1 MSSRTTPARRAA
13 AGRSNPFASAS
24 RAVTANAGGLGR
36 KAAVVLAASGLAFTG
51 TMAANAA
58 NAPAQKAAAPALAP
72 EAASPA
78 QAPLNASSSV
88 SIAYERPAVKSAP
101 APVVEEPVIVEKPA
115 VPAAPK
121 VAAAKAP
128 AAAPVAPPAPVAAHA
143 PAAQAPAAAPA
154 PKITVKSAPAPAPA
168 AAGSVNAS
176 MVSAAY
182 AQIGITQDCT
192 AMVEKALGASGIK
205 VGDLAP
211 MQFMN
216 YGKVVSTPQPGD
228 MIVQSGHVAIFVGNG
243 QALSGG
249 MNGVNETIVHP
260 LSWLNATGPVTFVR
274 PAA

>member
-1 MSSRTTPARRAA
+1 MSSRITPARRAA

-36 KAAVVLAASGLAFTG
+36 KAAVLLAASGLAFTG

-58 NAPAQKAAAPALAP
+58 NAPAQKAAAPAAAP

-78 QAPLNASSSV
+78 QAPLSASSNV
-88 SIAYERPAVKSAP
+88 SIAYERPAVKSTPAP
-101 APVVEEPVIVEKPA
+101 LVKAPVVAESPA
-115 VPAAPK
+115 APAAPK
-121 VAAAKAP
+121 VAAAPKAAAAAP
-128 AAAPVAPPAPVAAHA
+128 AAAR
-143 PAAQAPAAAPA
+143 AAAPA
-154 PKITVKSAPAPAPA
+154 PAPAPAPKVTIKSAPAPAKAPAPA
-168 AAGSVNAS
+168 AAGGINAS

-182 AQIGITQDCT
+182 AQVGITQDCT
-192 AMVEKALGASGIK
+192 AMVEKALGASGIR

-243 QALSGG
+243 KALSGG

-260 LSWLNATGPVTFVR
+260 LSWLTATGPVTFVR
-274 PAA
+274 PGV